1 MCDSSAN
8 RRSACSN
15 LAVLNVKE
23 SGTKRCVAAA
33 EALDVVVTT
42 ENEAH
47 LHQAE
52 DIGVKA
58 LLEDWRSSMD
68 SFFGRKFERRE
79 SQRRR
84 SCGSAFCCGRR
95 QNHRGTSEPNAG
107 VSNTGCVLTG
117 WSVGPAQADHAVLT
131 RWIVR
136 ARRRAQHAHAQ
147 LRRGFLSYLGFTAYY
162 RIQLAPW
169 NSSERRSAPAL
180 HVRIIAK
187 SWSHSSPRLEERE
200 NPAPGSSEGGDH

>member
-8 RRSACSN
+8 RQWACSN

-23 SGTKRCVAAA
+23 SGTKCCAAAA
-33 EALDVVVTT
+33 EALNVVVTIG
-42 ENEAH
+42 NEAH
-47 LHQAE
+47 LHRAE
-52 DIGVKA
+52 DICVKG

-68 SFFGRKFERRE
+68 CFFVRKFERRE

-84 SCGSAFCCGRR
+84 SYRSAFCCGRP
-95 QNHRGTSEPNAG
+95 QNHRGIREPNAG
-107 VSNTGCVLTG
+107 VGHTGCVLTG
-117 WSVGPAQADHAVLT
+117 WIVGPVQADHAVLT

-147 LRRGFLSYLGFTAYY
+147 LRRGFLSYLGFTPYY
-162 RIQLAPW
+162 RTRLAPW
-169 NSSERRSAPAL
+169 NNSKRRSAPAL
-180 HVRIIAK
+180 HVGSIAK
-187 SWSHSSPRLEERE
+187 SWSHSSPTLEERE